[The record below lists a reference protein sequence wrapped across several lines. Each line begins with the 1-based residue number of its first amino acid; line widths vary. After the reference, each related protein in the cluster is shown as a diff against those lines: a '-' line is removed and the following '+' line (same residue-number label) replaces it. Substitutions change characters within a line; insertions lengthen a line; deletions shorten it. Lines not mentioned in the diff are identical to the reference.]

1 MYQKIVNIHDR
12 TMMVTISPSYEVRA
26 DGYNIIGRGPSES
39 EALTDF
45 SKQLAMLPPIM
56 ESLLPVAA
64 GGRVIHMGINQR
76 LGVDDEVL

>member
-1 MYQKIVNIHDR
+1 
-12 TMMVTISPSYEVRA
+12 MMVTIKPSYEVRVA
-26 DGYNIIGRGPSES
+26 GYNITGRGSSES

-45 SKQLAMLPPIM
+45 SKQIALLPPIM

-64 GGRVIHMGINQR
+64 GGRVIHMGVNQR